1 MTDVTL
7 KALAA
12 ERQVSVD
19 RLVQQFADAGI
30 RKSADDSVSAQE
42 KQTLLAHLNREAV
55 SGPDKLTLQRKT
67 RSTLNIPG
75 TGGKSKSVQIEVRKK
90 RTFVKRDPQEA
101 ERLAAEEQAQREA
114 EEQARREAEEQAKR
128 EAQQKAEREAAEQAK
143 REAAEKAKREAAEK
157 DKVSNQQT
165 DDMTKTAQAEKARRE
180 NEAAELKRKAE
191 EEARRKLE
199 EEARRVA
206 EEARRM
212 AEENKWTA
220 TPEPV
225 EDTSDYHVTTSQHAR
240 QAEDEND
247 REVEGGRGRG
257 RNAKAARPAKKGKH
271 AESKADREEARA
283 AVRGGKGGKR
293 KGSSLQQGFQKPA
306 QAVNRDVV
314 IGETITVGELANKM
328 AVKGSQVIKAMMKL
342 GAMATINQ
350 VIDQET
356 AQLVAEEM
364 GHKVILRRENELE
377 EAVMSDRDT
386 GAAAEP
392 RAPVVTIMG
401 HVDHG
406 KTSLLDYIRST
417 KVASGEAGGIT
428 QHIGAYHVE
437 TDNGMITFLDT
448 PGHAAFTS
456 MRARG
461 AQATDIVVLVVAAD
475 DGVMPQT
482 IEAIQHAKAAGV
494 PVVVAVN
501 KIDKPEADPD
511 RVKNE
516 LSQYGIL
523 PEEWGGQHAKA
534 AGVPV
539 VVAVNKIDKPEA
551 DPDRVKNELSQYGI
565 LPEEWGGESQFV
577 HVSAKAGTGID
588 ELLDAIL
595 LQAEVLELKAV
606 RKGMASG
613 AVIESFLDKGRGPVA
628 TVLVRE
634 GTLHKGDIVLCGFEY
649 AVCMASGA
657 VIESFLDKGR
667 GPVATVLV
675 REGTLHKGD
684 IVLCGF
690 EYGRV
695 RAMRN
700 ELGQEVL
707 EAGPSIPVEILGLSG
722 VPAAGDE
729 VTVVRDEKKARE
741 VALYR
746 QGKFREVKLAR
757 QQKSKLENMFANM
770 TEGEVHEVNIVLKAD
785 VQGSVEAIS
794 DSLLKLSTDEVK
806 VKIIGSGVGGITETD
821 ATLAAASNAILVGFN
836 VRADASARK
845 VIESESLDLRYYSVI
860 YNLIDEVKAAMSGM
874 LSPELKQQ
882 IIGLA
887 EVRDVFKSPKFGAIA
902 GCMVTEGTIKR
913 HNPIRVLRDNV
924 VIYEGELESLRR
936 FKDDVNEVRNGMECG
951 IGVKNYND
959 VRVGDMIE
967 VFEIIE
973 IQRTIA

>member
-1 MTDVTL
+1 MTTDVTV
-7 KALAA
+7 KSLAA
-12 ERQVSVD
+12 EIQTSVD

-30 RKSADDSVSAQE
+30 NKSEADSVTQQE
-42 KQTLLAHLNREAV
+42 KETLLAHLNREHGSAP
-55 SGPDKLTLQRKT
+55 GKLTLQRKT
-67 RSTLNIPG
+67 RSTLNIPS

-90 RTFVKRDPQEA
+90 RTYVNRDAQEA
-101 ERLAAEEQAQREA
+101 QQAEAAEQARREA
-114 EEQARREAEEQAKR
+114 EEQARREAEEKAKR
-128 EAQQKAEREAAEQAK
+128 EAEAKRAAEEQAK
-143 REAAEKAKREAAEK
+143 REAAEIAKRDAAEK
-157 DKVSNQQT
+157 EKVTNQHT
-165 DDMTKTAQAEKARRE
+165 DEMTKPAQAEKARRE
-180 NEAAELKRKAE
+180 AEAAELKRKAE
-191 EEARRKLE
+191 EEVRRKVE
-199 EEARRVA
+199 EEAKRVA

-212 AEENKWTA
+212 AAENGEKWA
-220 TPEPV
+220 QADAASEAV
-225 EDTSDYHVTTSQHAR
+225 ESADYHVTTSQHAR
-240 QAEDEND
+240 AAEDEND
-247 REVEGGRGRG
+247 AKVEGDRRSRSRGG
-257 RNAKAARPAKKGKH
+257 KSAKQKKGNKLS
-271 AESKADREEARA
+271 ESKADREEARA
-283 AVRGGKGGKR
+283 VTRGGKGRR
-293 KGSSLQQGFQKPA
+293 KPSTLQQGFNKPA
-306 QAVNRDVV
+306 QVVNRDVV
-314 IGETITVGELANKM
+314 IGETVTVAELANKM
-328 AVKGSQVIKAMMKL
+328 AVKGSQVIKTMMKL

-386 GAAAEP
+386 GAAAES

-448 PGHAAFTS
+448 PGHAAFTA

-482 IEAIQHAKAAGV
+482 IEAIQHAKAAKV

-516 LSQYGIL
+516 LAQYGI
-523 PEEWGGQHAKA
+523 
-534 AGVPV
+534 
-539 VVAVNKIDKPEA
+539 I
-551 DPDRVKNELSQYGI
+551 
-565 LPEEWGGESQFV
+565 PEEWGGEAQFV

-613 AVIESFLDKGRGPVA
+613 VVIESFLDKGRGPVA

-634 GTLHKGDIVLCGFEY
+634 GTLN
-649 AVCMASGA
+649 
-657 VIESFLDKGR
+657 
-667 GPVATVLV
+667 
-675 REGTLHKGD
+675 KGD

-695 RAMRN
+695 RAMRD
-700 ELGQEVL
+700 ETGREVQ

-729 VTVVRDEKKARE
+729 ATVVRDEKKARE

-770 TEGEVHEVNIVLKAD
+770 TEGEVSEVNIVLKAD
-785 VQGSVEAIS
+785 VQGSVEAIC

-806 VKIIGSGVGGITETD
+806 VKIVGSGVGGITETD

-836 VRADASARK
+836 VRADASARR
-845 VIESESLDLRYYSVI
+845 VVESESLDLRYYSVI
-860 YNLIDEVKAAMSGM
+860 YDLIDEVKQAMSGM
-874 LSPELKQQ
+874 LAPEYKQQ

-902 GCMVTEGTIKR
+902 GCMVTEGVVKR
-913 HNPIRVLRDNV
+913 HNPIRVLRENV

-959 VRVGDMIE
+959 VRTGDMIE
-967 VFEIIE
+967 VFEVIE

>member
-1 MTDVTL
+1 MTDVTI
-7 KALAA
+7 KALAS
-12 ERQVSVD
+12 EIQTSVD
-19 RLVQQFADAGI
+19 RLIQQFADAGI
-30 RKSADDSVSAQE
+30 RKSADDSVTSQE
-42 KQTLLAHLNREAV
+42 KQTLLTHLNREHGSA
-55 SGPDKLTLQRKT
+55 PDKLTLQRKT

-114 EEQARREAEEQAKR
+114 EEQARREAEEAAKR
-128 EAQQKAEREAAEQAK
+128 EAQLKAEREAAEQAK
-143 REAAEKAKREAAEK
+143 REVAEKAKREAAEK
-157 DKVSNQQT
+157 DKVSNQHT
-165 DDMTKTAQAEKARRE
+165 DEMTKTAQAEKIRRE
-180 NEAAELKRKAE
+180 NEAAELKRKSE

-212 AEENKWTA
+212 AEENEKNWSETSDS
-220 TPEPV
+220 PE
-225 EDTSDYHVTTSQHAR
+225 DSSDYHVTTSQHAR
-240 QAEDEND
+240 QAEDDND
-247 REVEGGRGRG
+247 REVEGGRGRS
-257 RNAKAARPAKKGKH
+257 RSSKAARPAKKGNKH

-283 AVRGGKGGKR
+283 AVRGGKGGKHR
-293 KGSSLQQGFQKPA
+293 KGSALQQGFQKPA

-482 IEAIQHAKAAGV
+482 VEAIQHAKAA
-494 PVVVAVN
+494 
-501 KIDKPEADPD
+501 
-511 RVKNE
+511 
-516 LSQYGIL
+516 Q
-523 PEEWGGQHAKA
+523 
-534 AGVPV
+534 VPV

-588 ELLDAIL
+588 DLLDAIL

-606 RKGMASG
+606 RNG
-613 AVIESFLDKGRGPVA
+613 
-628 TVLVRE
+628 
-634 GTLHKGDIVLCGFEY
+634 
-649 AVCMASGA
+649 MASGA

-695 RAMRN
+695 RAMRD
-700 ELGQEVL
+700 ELGREVL

-973 IQRTIA
+973 IQRSID

>member
-1 MTDVTL
+1 MTDVTV
-7 KALAA
+7 KSLAA
-12 ERQVSVD
+12 EIQTPVD

-30 RKSADDSVSAQE
+30 PKSENDAVTQQE
-42 KQTLLAHLNREAV
+42 KETLLSHLNREHGQVGSA
-55 SGPDKLTLQRKT
+55 KLTLQRKT

-90 RTFVKRDPQEA
+90 RTYVKGDAESEQAQAEA
-101 ERLAAEEQAQREA
+101 EAQAQREAEEQAQREA
-114 EEQARREAEEQAKR
+114 EEKARREAEQKAQR
-128 EAQQKAEREAAEQAK
+128 EAEDKAR
-143 REAAEKAKREAAEK
+143 REAAEKAKRAAAEN
-157 DKVSNQQT
+157 DKVTNQPT
-165 DDMTKTAQAEKARRE
+165 DEVTRAAQSDKARRE
-180 NEAAELKRKAE
+180 AEAAELKRKAE

-199 EEARRVA
+199 EAARLVA
-206 EEARRM
+206 EEARRL
-212 AEENKWTA
+212 AEEKSAEWEK
-220 TPEPV
+220 PEE
-225 EDTSDYHVTTSQHAR
+225 EDKGDYHVTTSTHAR

-247 REVEGGRGRG
+247 RQVEAGRARA
-257 RNAKAARPAKKGKH
+257 RTTAKAARPAKKGNKH
-271 AESKADREEARA
+271 SEAKTDREEARA
-283 AVRGGKGGKR
+283 QVRGGKGGKHR
-293 KGSSLQQGFQKPA
+293 KPSALQQGFNKPA

-314 IGETITVGELANKM
+314 IGETITVAELANKM
-328 AVKGSQVIKAMMKL
+328 AVKGSLVIKAMMKM

-364 GHKVILRRENELE
+364 GHKVTLRRENELE
-377 EAVMSDRDT
+377 EAVMDDRDT
-386 GAAAEP
+386 DAAQES

-417 KVASGEAGGIT
+417 KIASGEAGGIT

-437 TDNGMITFLDT
+437 TDNGMVTFLDT
-448 PGHAAFTS
+448 PGHAAFTA

-461 AQATDIVVLVVAAD
+461 AQATDIVILVVAAD

-482 IEAIQHAKAAGV
+482 IEAIQHAKAAKV

-501 KIDKPEADPD
+501 KCDKPEADPD

-516 LSQYGIL
+516 LTQYGI
-523 PEEWGGQHAKA
+523 
-534 AGVPV
+534 
-539 VVAVNKIDKPEA
+539 I
-551 DPDRVKNELSQYGI
+551 
-565 LPEEWGGESQFV
+565 PEEWGGENMFV
-577 HVSAKAGTGID
+577 NVSAKAGTGID
-588 ELLDAIL
+588 DLLNAIL
-595 LQAEVLELKAV
+595 LQAEVLELTAI
-606 RKGMASG
+606 REGMASG
-613 AVIESFLDKGRGPVA
+613 VVIESFLDKGRGPVA

-634 GTLHKGDIVLCGFEY
+634 GTLN
-649 AVCMASGA
+649 
-657 VIESFLDKGR
+657 
-667 GPVATVLV
+667 
-675 REGTLHKGD
+675 KGD

-695 RAMRN
+695 RAMRD
-700 ELGQEVL
+700 ELGREVL

-729 VTVVRDEKKARE
+729 ATVVRDEKKARE

-770 TEGEVHEVNIVLKAD
+770 TEGEVSELNIVLKAD

-794 DSLLKLSTDEVK
+794 DSLQKLSTDEVK
-806 VKIIGSGVGGITETD
+806 VKIVGSGVGGITETD
-821 ATLAAASNAILVGFN
+821 ATLAAASNAILLGFN
-836 VRADASARK
+836 VRADASARR
-845 VIESESLDLRYYSVI
+845 VIDAESLDLRYYSVI

-874 LSPELKQQ
+874 LAPEYKQQ

-887 EVRDVFKSPKFGAIA
+887 AVRDVFKSPKFGAIA
-902 GCMVTEGTIKR
+902 GCMVTEGNIKR

-973 IQRTIA
+973 IKRTIA

>member
-1 MTDVTL
+1 MTDVTV
-7 KALAA
+7 KSLAA
-12 ERQVSVD
+12 EIQTSVE

-30 RKSADDSVSAQE
+30 PKSAEDSVTAQE
-42 KQTLLAHLNREAV
+42 KQTLLTHLNREHG

-67 RSTLNIPG
+67 RSTLSIQG

-101 ERLAAEEQAQREA
+101 ERLAAEEEAQREA
-114 EEQARREAEEQAKR
+114 EEQARREAEEAAKR
-128 EAQQKAEREAAEQAK
+128 EAQLKAEREAAEQAK
-143 REAAEKAKREAAEK
+143 RDAADKAKREVAEK
-157 DKVSNQQT
+157 DKVSNQQI
-165 DDMTKTAQAEKARRE
+165 DEKTKTTQAEKVRRE

-199 EEARRVA
+199 AEARRVA

-212 AEENKWTA
+212 AEENANTWNEQDT
-220 TPEPV
+220 V
-225 EDTSDYHVTTSQHAR
+225 EDDKSDYHVTTSQHAR
-240 QAEDEND
+240 QAEDESD

-257 RNAKAARPAKKGKH
+257 RNAKAARPKKGNKH

-293 KGSSLQQGFQKPA
+293 KGSTLQQGFQKPA

-314 IGETITVGELANKM
+314 IGETITVGDLANKM

-437 TDNGMITFLDT
+437 TENGMITFLDT
-448 PGHAAFTS
+448 PGHAAFTA

-482 IEAIQHAKAAGV
+482 IEAIQHAKAAQV

-516 LSQYGIL
+516 LAQYGII
-523 PEEWGGQHAKA
+523 PEEWGG
-534 AGVPV
+534 
-539 VVAVNKIDKPEA
+539 DC
-551 DPDRVKNELSQYGI
+551 
-565 LPEEWGGESQFV
+565 QFV

-588 ELLDAIL
+588 DLLNAIL
-595 LQAEVLELKAV
+595 LQAEVLELKAI

-634 GTLHKGDIVLCGFEY
+634 GTLN
-649 AVCMASGA
+649 
-657 VIESFLDKGR
+657 
-667 GPVATVLV
+667 
-675 REGTLHKGD
+675 KGD

-695 RAMRN
+695 RAMRD

-785 VQGSVEAIS
+785 VQGSVEAIT

-806 VKIIGSGVGGITETD
+806 VKIVGSGVGGITETD

-836 VRADASARK
+836 VRADASARR
-845 VIESESLDLRYYSVI
+845 VIEAESLDLRYYSVI

-902 GCMVTEGTIKR
+902 GCMVTEGVVKR

-959 VRVGDMIE
+959 VRTGDMIE

-973 IQRTIA
+973 IQRTIE

>member
-1 MTDVTL
+1 MTDVTI
-7 KALAA
+7 KTLAA
-12 ERQVSVD
+12 ERQTSVE

-42 KQTLLAHLNREAV
+42 KQTLIDHLNQKN

-114 EEQARREAEEQAKR
+114 EEQARREAEEAAKR
-128 EAQQKAEREAAEQAK
+128 EAQLKAEREAAEQAK
-143 REAAEKAKREAAEK
+143 REVADKAKREAAEK
-157 DKVSNQQT
+157 DKVSNQHT
-165 DDMTKTAQAEKARRE
+165 DEMTKTAQAEKIRRE
-180 NEAAELKRKAE
+180 NEAAELKRKSE

-212 AEENKWTA
+212 AEENEKNWSETSDS
-220 TPEPV
+220 PE
-225 EDTSDYHVTTSQHAR
+225 DSSDYHVTTSQHAR
-240 QAEDEND
+240 QAEDDND
-247 REVEGGRGRG
+247 REVEGGRGRS
-257 RNAKAARPAKKGKH
+257 RSSKAARPAKKGNKH

-283 AVRGGKGGKR
+283 AVRGGKGGKHR
-293 KGSSLQQGFQKPA
+293 KGSALQQGFQKPA

-523 PEEWGGQHAKA
+523 PEEWGG
-534 AGVPV
+534 
-539 VVAVNKIDKPEA
+539 
-551 DPDRVKNELSQYGI
+551 
-565 LPEEWGGESQFV
+565 ESQFV

-606 RKGMASG
+606 RKG
-613 AVIESFLDKGRGPVA
+613 
-628 TVLVRE
+628 
-634 GTLHKGDIVLCGFEY
+634 
-649 AVCMASGA
+649 MASGA

-845 VIESESLDLRYYSVI
+845 VIEAESLDLRYYSVI

-902 GCMVTEGTIKR
+902 GCMVTEGVVKR

-959 VRVGDMIE
+959 VRTGDVIE

>member
-1 MTDVTL
+1 MTDVTI
-7 KALAA
+7 KALAS
-12 ERQVSVD
+12 EIQTSVD
-19 RLVQQFADAGI
+19 RLIQQFADAGI
-30 RKSADDSVSAQE
+30 RKSADDSVTAQE
-42 KQTLLAHLNREAV
+42 KQTLLTHLNREHGSA
-55 SGPDKLTLQRKT
+55 PDKLTLQRKT

-114 EEQARREAEEQAKR
+114 EEQARREAEEAAKR
-128 EAQQKAEREAAEQAK
+128 EAQLKAEREAAEQAK
-143 REAAEKAKREAAEK
+143 REVADKAKREAAEK
-157 DKVSNQQT
+157 DKVSNQHT
-165 DDMTKTAQAEKARRE
+165 DEMTKTAQAEKIRRE
-180 NEAAELKRKAE
+180 NEAAELKRKSE

-212 AEENKWTA
+212 AEENEKNWSETSDS
-220 TPEPV
+220 PE
-225 EDTSDYHVTTSQHAR
+225 DSSDYHVTTSQHAR
-240 QAEDEND
+240 QAEDDND
-247 REVEGGRGRG
+247 REVEGGRGRS
-257 RNAKAARPAKKGKH
+257 RSSKAARPAKKGNKH

-283 AVRGGKGGKR
+283 AVRGGKGGKHR
-293 KGSSLQQGFQKPA
+293 KGSALQQGFQKPA
-306 QAVNRDVV
+306 QAVNRDVI

-482 IEAIQHAKAAGV
+482 IEAIQHAKAA
-494 PVVVAVN
+494 
-501 KIDKPEADPD
+501 
-511 RVKNE
+511 
-516 LSQYGIL
+516 Q
-523 PEEWGGQHAKA
+523 
-534 AGVPV
+534 VPV

-588 ELLDAIL
+588 DLLDAIL

-606 RKGMASG
+606 RNGMASG
-613 AVIESFLDKGRGPVA
+613 AVIESFLDKGRV
-628 TVLVRE
+628 
-634 GTLHKGDIVLCGFEY
+634 
-649 AVCMASGA
+649 
-657 VIESFLDKGR
+657 
-667 GPVATVLV
+667 PVATVLV

-695 RAMRN
+695 RAMRD
-700 ELGQEVL
+700 ELGREVL

-845 VIESESLDLRYYSVI
+845 VIEAESLDLRYYSVI

-973 IQRTIA
+973 IQRSID

>member
-1 MTDVTL
+1 MTDVTV
-7 KALAA
+7 KTLAA
-12 ERQVSVD
+12 EIQTSVD

-30 RKSADDSVSAQE
+30 RKSAEDSVTAQE
-42 KQTLLAHLNREAV
+42 KQTLLAHLNREHG

-67 RSTLNIPG
+67 RSTLSIQG

-101 ERLAAEEQAQREA
+101 ERLAAEEEAKREA
-114 EEQARREAEEQAKR
+114 EEKATREAEEAAKR
-128 EAQQKAEREAAEQAK
+128 EAEDKAK
-143 REAAEKAKREAAEK
+143 RDAQEKAKREAEEKAKRDTADTAKRDAAETS
-157 DKVSNQQT
+157 KVSNQPS
-165 DDMTKTAQAEKARRE
+165 DEMTKAAQAEKARRE
-180 NEAAELKRKAE
+180 AEAQELKRKAE

-212 AEENKWTA
+212 AEENERNGVI
-220 TPEPV
+220 EPV
-225 EDTSDYHVTTSQHAR
+225 ETEDTSDYHVTTSQHAR

-247 REVEGGRGRG
+247 REVEGGRSRT
-257 RNAKAARPAKKGKH
+257 RTATKAARPQKKGNKH

-283 AVRGGKGGKR
+283 AGRGGKGGKR

-482 IEAIQHAKAAGV
+482 IEAIQHAKAAQV
-494 PVVVAVN
+494 PLVVAVN
-501 KIDKPEADPD
+501 KIDKPEADMD

-516 LSQYGIL
+516 LSQYG
-523 PEEWGGQHAKA
+523 
-534 AGVPV
+534 VM
-539 VVAVNKIDKPEA
+539 
-551 DPDRVKNELSQYGI
+551 
-565 LPEEWGGESQFV
+565 PEEWGGESQFIP
-577 HVSAKAGTGID
+577 VSAKAGTGID
-588 ELLDAIL
+588 DLLNAIL

-634 GTLHKGDIVLCGFEY
+634 GTLN
-649 AVCMASGA
+649 
-657 VIESFLDKGR
+657 
-667 GPVATVLV
+667 
-675 REGTLHKGD
+675 KGD

-770 TEGEVHEVNIVLKAD
+770 TEGEVHEVNVVLKAD

-845 VIESESLDLRYYSVI
+845 VIDAESLDLRYYSVI
-860 YNLIDEVKAAMSGM
+860 YHLIDEVKAAMSGM

-973 IQRTIA
+973 IKRSIE

>member
-1 MTDVTL
+1 MTDVTV
-7 KALAA
+7 KTLAA
-12 ERQVSVD
+12 EIQTSVD

-30 RKSADDSVSAQE
+30 PKSADDSVSAQE
-42 KQTLLAHLNREAV
+42 KQTLLAHLNRENGSA
-55 SGPDKLTLQRKT
+55 PDKLTLQRKT

-75 TGGKSKSVQIEVRKK
+75 TGGKSKSVQIEVRKT

-114 EEQARREAEEQAKR
+114 EEQARREAEEAAKR

-143 REAAEKAKREAAEK
+143 REAADKAKREAAEK

-212 AEENKWTA
+212 AEENEKNGVNNV
-220 TPEPV
+220 EPV

-247 REVEGGRGRG
+247 REVEGGRGRT
-257 RNAKAARPAKKGKH
+257 RSTKAARPAKKGNKH

-283 AVRGGKGGKR
+283 AVRGGKGGKQR
-293 KGSSLQQGFQKPA
+293 KGSALQQGFQKPA

-314 IGETITVGELANKM
+314 IGETITVGDLANKM

-386 GAAAEP
+386 GAAAE
-392 RAPVVTIMG
+392 
-401 HVDHG
+401 
-406 KTSLLDYIRST
+406 
-417 KVASGEAGGIT
+417 
-428 QHIGAYHVE
+428 E

-516 LSQYGIL
+516 LSQYGIM
-523 PEEWGGQHAKA
+523 
-534 AGVPV
+534 
-539 VVAVNKIDKPEA
+539 
-551 DPDRVKNELSQYGI
+551 
-565 LPEEWGGESQFV
+565 PEEWGGESQFV

-606 RKGMASG
+606 RKG
-613 AVIESFLDKGRGPVA
+613 
-628 TVLVRE
+628 
-634 GTLHKGDIVLCGFEY
+634 
-649 AVCMASGA
+649 MASGA

-770 TEGEVHEVNIVLKAD
+770 TEGEVHEVNVVLKAD

-860 YNLIDEVKAAMSGM
+860 YHLIDEVKAAMSGM

>member
-1 MTDVTL
+1 MTDVTI
-7 KALAA
+7 KALAS
-12 ERQVSVD
+12 EIQTSVD
-19 RLVQQFADAGI
+19 RLIQQFADAGI
-30 RKSADDSVSAQE
+30 RKSADDSVTSQE
-42 KQTLLAHLNREAV
+42 KQTLLTHLNREHGSA
-55 SGPDKLTLQRKT
+55 PDKLTLQRKT

-90 RTFVKRDPQEA
+90 CTFVKRDPQEA

-114 EEQARREAEEQAKR
+114 EEQARREAEEAAKR
-128 EAQQKAEREAAEQAK
+128 EAQLKAEREAAEQAK
-143 REAAEKAKREAAEK
+143 REVADKAKREAAEK
-157 DKVSNQQT
+157 DKVSNQHT
-165 DDMTKTAQAEKARRE
+165 DEMTKTAQAEKIRRE
-180 NEAAELKRKAE
+180 NEAAELKRKSE

-212 AEENKWTA
+212 AEENEKNWSETSDS
-220 TPEPV
+220 PE
-225 EDTSDYHVTTSQHAR
+225 DSSDYHVTTSQHAR
-240 QAEDEND
+240 QAEDDND
-247 REVEGGRGRG
+247 REVEGGRGRS
-257 RNAKAARPAKKGKH
+257 RSSKAARPAKKGNKH

-283 AVRGGKGGKR
+283 AVRGGKGGKHR
-293 KGSSLQQGFQKPA
+293 KGSALQQGFQKPA

-482 IEAIQHAKAAGV
+482 IEAIQHAKAA
-494 PVVVAVN
+494 
-501 KIDKPEADPD
+501 
-511 RVKNE
+511 
-516 LSQYGIL
+516 Q
-523 PEEWGGQHAKA
+523 
-534 AGVPV
+534 VPV

-588 ELLDAIL
+588 DLLDAIL

-606 RKGMASG
+606 RNG
-613 AVIESFLDKGRGPVA
+613 
-628 TVLVRE
+628 
-634 GTLHKGDIVLCGFEY
+634 
-649 AVCMASGA
+649 MASGA

-695 RAMRN
+695 RAMRD
-700 ELGQEVL
+700 ELGREVL

-845 VIESESLDLRYYSVI
+845 VIEAESLDLRYYSVI

-973 IQRTIA
+973 IQRSID

>member
-1 MTDVTL
+1 MTDVTI
-7 KALAA
+7 KALAS
-12 ERQVSVD
+12 EIQTSVD
-19 RLVQQFADAGI
+19 RLIQQFADAGI
-30 RKSADDSVSAQE
+30 RKSADDSVTAQE
-42 KQTLLAHLNREAV
+42 KQTLLTHLNREHGSA
-55 SGPDKLTLQRKT
+55 PDKLTLQRKT

-114 EEQARREAEEQAKR
+114 EEQARREAEEAAKR
-128 EAQQKAEREAAEQAK
+128 EAQLKAEREAAEQAK
-143 REAAEKAKREAAEK
+143 REVADKAKREAAEK
-157 DKVSNQQT
+157 DKVSNQHT
-165 DDMTKTAQAEKARRE
+165 DEMTKTAQAEKIRRE
-180 NEAAELKRKAE
+180 NEAAELKRKSE

-212 AEENKWTA
+212 AEENEKNWSETSDS
-220 TPEPV
+220 PE
-225 EDTSDYHVTTSQHAR
+225 DSSDYHVTTSQHAR
-240 QAEDEND
+240 QAEDDND
-247 REVEGGRGRG
+247 REVEGGRGRS
-257 RNAKAARPAKKGKH
+257 RSSKAARPAKKGNKH

-283 AVRGGKGGKR
+283 AVRGGKGGKHR
-293 KGSSLQQGFQKPA
+293 KGSALQQGFQKPA
-306 QAVNRDVV
+306 QAVNRDVI

-482 IEAIQHAKAAGV
+482 IEAIQHAKAA
-494 PVVVAVN
+494 
-501 KIDKPEADPD
+501 
-511 RVKNE
+511 
-516 LSQYGIL
+516 Q
-523 PEEWGGQHAKA
+523 
-534 AGVPV
+534 VPV

-588 ELLDAIL
+588 DLLDAIL

-606 RKGMASG
+606 RNG
-613 AVIESFLDKGRGPVA
+613 
-628 TVLVRE
+628 
-634 GTLHKGDIVLCGFEY
+634 
-649 AVCMASGA
+649 MASGA

-695 RAMRN
+695 RAMRD
-700 ELGQEVL
+700 ELGREVL

-770 TEGEVHEVNIVLKAD
+770 TEGDVHEVNIVLKAD

-845 VIESESLDLRYYSVI
+845 VIEAESLDLRYYSVI

-973 IQRTIA
+973 IQRSID